1 MIVLVSLNSLPQ
13 FHWLDDKVE
22 SDTFPIKLCR
32 QDVVISPQSSVLL
45 DFVKRALPKTAI
57 IVQKNSK
64 ELEKFLINGANPGV
78 EFDDDLFN
86 KNELPNKLRFSVRI
100 SDKNDNWNTDRMW
113 KIGSLYKKSPD
124 ENPDYLHCFMFIQ
137 NALEQEF
144 IRTKSKANETIIP
157 YVNFRSF
164 PVPKVKTVPFFATI
178 LSTIIVWF
186 FLYSCQCIIKNVASE
201 RESLMKESLKIMGL
215 PSSIHWLS
223 WFGKSF
229 LFMSFSFT
237 VMISILKISNIFQHS
252 NLFMLWIF
260 GFIYVASSILFCFLV
275 SLIFKKSSVAVTL
288 GSIVHIASMYPYI
301 LSKYNF
307 FKFNY
312 ALKFFICMWPNSA
325 LAIGIS
331 SITFKERDAVGLTF
345 GNLFARGIDYQ
356 FSVAEIMSAMI
367 VGMLVFIMLV
377 SYIEKAFP
385 GGTGIPEKWYY
396 PISSFVR
403 LIRKRFGKE
412 SEHGNE
418 MNQFVEYDNFED
430 DPLGPKIGICID
442 KMSKKL
448 GSKSVV
454 SELSLKMF
462 QDQITVLLGANG
474 AGKSTIISMLTGL
487 IAPTSG
493 TAFIDGNDI
502 CTDTDN
508 ARKSMGICSQQNVLF
523 DELTVVEHFQFFC
536 TLKGMTDSNEIDQE
550 VAKYIQLL
558 GLSSEADK
566 QSHTLSCGMKRKL
579 SIGIAL
585 CGKSKVVICDEP
597 TSGMDPAARRELWDL
612 LLLEKKGRTILM
624 TTHFMD
630 EADILGDRIAIIS
643 DGKLKT
649 VGSSSFLKK
658 RFGTGYHLVCV
669 KSFHCQPQ
677 IILDLLKS
685 FVHDTRM
692 SSNSPTE
699 VTFNIAESHLTL
711 FEKIFKALEDGSN
724 KLGISSFSCNLSTL
738 EEVFLKVESE
748 SNDLSN
754 DQEIISTKLKSSIE
768 LSTRNQYKGFE
779 LLISQIMAIFL
790 KKFHYQRR
798 NLTTMLLLGIF
809 SIIFLVIY
817 IPERSFSN
825 QPEPLDISYST
836 YDETVTVYEN
846 EDNMIETFESSYE
859 SLFNGKDKFV
869 KTTQEMSNFIL
880 NQYENSFHETK
891 YKYLIGIAQNRYGT
905 TIWYNEQPFHTLPLA
920 LNTFNRAL
928 LKHYAGSECDVL
940 VTSKPF
946 IESRKKIENMDKTT
960 KIWIKT
966 SNIYDT
972 FILFSVFW
980 PMMFIGFYIK
990 ERENRSKLLQMISG
1004 VNKIIYW
1011 ITSYLFDV
1019 AVYIGIYSILFAVAY
1034 ACADDAGNLKEP
1046 FLIFTCYNVTVLPF
1060 IYLVSHAFS
1069 KPETGEILIVFGGY
1083 LVPVNQTYLYQL
1095 ATGLVS
1101 MLICIAMEYKIFS
1114 KIFKYCSKILRYC
1127 SMGVVMLRKMNVDP
1141 DVQAEADKMNSSLSI
1156 QPTNQIELRNLS
1168 KKYDNQVAVNQLSV
1182 GVQAAE
1188 CFGLL
1193 GMNGAGKTSVFKM
1206 LTGDEYLTAGD
1217 ALVNN
1222 FSIKKNINQVLKK
1235 IGYCPQVDALIDD
1248 LTGRETLKIFSMLR
1262 GISRDNIDLIISN
1275 LAEELGFDKHLD
1287 KQIKAFSG
1295 GSKRKLST
1303 ALALLG
1309 GPSVFLL
1316 DGATTGMD
1324 PSAKRQFVNII
1335 DQARD
1340 SGRSVILSSHSMEEN
1355 EALCTRLTIMNHD
1368 QEHTTNPKCQRTD
1381 CNAISKLCFKGT
1393 VFKPFHLPH
1402 YRHTSEV
1409 ISNI

>member
-13 FHWLDDKVE
+13 FHWLDDEVE

-86 KNELPNKLRFSVRI
+86 KNELPNKLHFSVRT
-100 SDKNDNWNTDRMW
+100 SDKNANTDRMW
-113 KIGSLYKKSPD
+113 EIGRLYKKSLY

-144 IRTKSKANETIIP
+144 IRSKSKANETIIP

-164 PVPKVKTVPFFATI
+164 PVP
-178 LSTIIVWF
+178 
-186 FLYSCQCIIKNVASE
+186 
-201 RESLMKESLKIMGL
+201 
-215 PSSIHWLS
+215 
-223 WFGKSF
+223 
-229 LFMSFSFT
+229 
-237 VMISILKISNIFQHS
+237 KISNIFQHS

-260 GFIYVASSILFCFLV
+260 GFIYVASSILFCFV
-275 SLIFKKSSVAVTL
+275 VILIFKKSSVAVTL
-288 GSIVHIASMYPYI
+288 GSIVHIATMYPHI
-301 LSKYNF
+301 LSFDNF
-307 FKFNY
+307 FKYNY
-312 ALKFFICMWPNSA
+312 AFKFFICMWPNSA
-325 LAIGIS
+325 LTAGIY
-331 SITFKERDAVGLTF
+331 SIFIKEREVVGLTF

-685 FVHDTRM
+685 FVHDITM

-699 VTFNIAESHLTL
+699 VTFNIAESHLPL

-768 LSTRNQYKGFE
+768 LSNRNQYKGFE

-809 SIIFLVIY
+809 SILVLVIV
-817 IPERSFSN
+817 IPERSFSH
-825 QPEPLDISYST
+825 QPGSLDISFST

-846 EDNMIETFESSYE
+846 EDNMIETFFRFESSYE

-880 NQYENSFHETK
+880 KQYKYSFHETK
-891 YKYLIGIAQNRYGT
+891 HKYLIGIAQDKYGT
-905 TIWYNEQPFHTLPLA
+905 TIWYNDQSFHTLPLA

-946 IESRKKIENMDKTT
+946 IESRKNNENLENSKLMM
-960 KIWIKT
+960 IM
-966 SNIYDT
+966 NINQT
-972 FILFSVFW
+972 FILFSCFW

-990 ERENRSKLLQMISG
+990 ERENRSKLLQLISG

-1019 AVYIGIYSILFAVAY
+1019 VVYLGIYSILFAVAY
-1034 ACADDAGNLKEP
+1034 ACVDDAGILKET

-1069 KPETGEILIVFGGY
+1069 KPETGEILIVFGGF
-1083 LVPVNQTYLYQL
+1083 LVPVYQTCLYLL
-1095 ATGLVS
+1095 ATGVVS

-1114 KIFKYCSKILRYC
+1114 KIFRYC
-1127 SMGVVMLRKMNVDP
+1127 SMRVVMLRKMNVDP
-1141 DVQAEADKMNSSLSI
+1141 DVQAEADKMNSNLSI
-1156 QPTNQIELRNLS
+1156 QSTNRIVLRNLS
-1168 KKYDNQVAVNQLSV
+1168 KKYDNHLAVNQLSV
-1182 GVQAAE
+1182 GVQAGE

-1206 LTGDEYLTAGD
+1206 LTGDEYIIDGD

-1222 FSIKKNINQVLKK
+1222 FSIKKNINRELKK

-1262 GISRDNIDLIISN
+1262 GIPRDNIDLIISN

-1309 GPSVFLL
+1309 GPSVLLL

-1335 DQARD
+1335 DQAMD

-1355 EALCTRLTIMNHD
+1355 EALCTRLTIMNHGEFKCLGSTQHLKNTFSKCFLLTFKIKNLQQIQSVKEQIAMQFPNSVLKEQYSD
-1368 QEHTTNPKCQRTD
+1368 HFTYHITDTHLKLSQIFEKLDNIKNEIEIADYSATQTTLEQ
-1381 CNAISKLCFKGT
+1381 
-1393 VFKPFHLPH
+1393 VFLHL
-1402 YRHTSEV
+1402 
-1409 ISNI
+1409 SNK